1 MLKTLDSYTSWENT
15 NDIVEVQVWGYK
27 SGELPSIQISS
38 SQGNYGVKNIVPMV
52 IKNKNKSTTINLE
65 LVDFKSHQSLARPV
79 KYQVEMKN
87 GKLNYEFVIP
97 KTVPVG
103 TYSIHV
109 TCEGLDLYSDEYR
122 ISLDQDINIENCS
135 KYFFG

>member
-109 TCEGLDLYSDEYR
+109 TCEG
-122 ISLDQDINIENCS
+122 
-135 KYFFG
+135 